1 MIINLHPMLVVILAL
16 ILLLNYKIDI
26 KSDTSYDND
35 SYILTKRN

>member
-1 MIINLHPMLVVILAL
+1 MIINLHPMIVVILAL